1 MKVLFLAI
9 LLIST
14 VFASDKDIATKI
26 YLSLAM
32 DVSEKKDPIFYLY
45 GHIKYLENNSGIH
58 TTHNCNKAD
67 LIILNTLEKLPKECQ
82 NKPLFTTK
90 YRTYLKHENIIGA
103 FFWQKGRPNIVFRK
117 SSIEKNNIHLESSFS
132 KYTR

>member
-1 MKVLFLAI
+1 M
-9 LLIST
+9 LLICT

-32 DVSEKKDPIFYLY
+32 DISEKKDPKFYLH

-58 TTHNCNKAD
+58 TTKNCHEAD
-67 LIILNTLEKLPKECQ
+67 IIILNTLKQLPKECQ
-82 NKPLFTTK
+82 NKLLFTTR
-90 YRTYLKHENIIGA
+90 YRTYLKHKNILGA
-103 FFWQKGRPNIVFRK
+103 FFWQKGRPNIVLRK
-117 SSIEKNNIHLESSFS
+117 SSIEKNSIHLETSLS